1 MKLPQ
6 EEKNKG
12 VLSFANKPP
21 IEGDYLTSELWDLL
35 GTGWRKNGKDT
46 IPITPENN
54 DKILE
59 HVKQFTDAPTVPP
72 DEMFDPSDE
81 LDSLSL
87 QRSIR
92 RKRGSWYQ
100 VPKDLKN
107 D

>member
-1 MKLPQ
+1 
-6 EEKNKG
+6 
-12 VLSFANKPP
+12 VLSFASKPP

-35 GTGWRKNGKDT
+35 GTRWRKSEKDT

-59 HVKQFTDAPTVPP
+59 HVKQFTDAPTLPP

-81 LDSLSL
+81 LDSVSL